1 MIFFSFISAAMTP
14 LPTPFG
20 MGEDVTALGAGS
32 VDFTWLFLKMI
43 FAMIVVIA
51 LAVVILRYI
60 VPRLGI
66 HRGISRRSNF
76 KVVDRIPLDARKSLF
91 VLEIE
96 GRRLLLGASDN
107 HVGLV
112 ADLGAAHTKDDDDD
126 DEEA

>member
-1 MIFFSFISAAMTP
+1 MIFFSLISAAMTP

-20 MGEDVTALGAGS
+20 VGEDVTALGAGS

-51 LAVVILRYI
+51 LAILILRYV

-66 HRGISRRSNF
+66 HRGISRRTDF
-76 KVVDRIPLDARKSLF
+76 RIVDRIPLDARKSLF
-91 VLEIE
+91 VLEVE

-112 ADLGAAHTKDDDDD
+112 ADLGEARTKDEDD

>member
-1 MIFFSFISAAMTP
+1 MIFFSLISAAMTP

-20 MGEDVTALGAGS
+20 VGEDVTALGAGS

-51 LAVVILRYI
+51 LAIVILRYV

-66 HRGISRRSNF
+66 HRGISRRTDF
-76 KVVDRIPLDARKSLF
+76 RIVDRIPLDARKSLF
-91 VLEIE
+91 VLEVE

-112 ADLGAAHTKDDDDD
+112 ADLGEARTKDEDD
-126 DEEA
+126 DE